1 MSWATTGDAAAFA
14 PSAPPAAAVT
24 VEEDL
29 KQKLARMQLAS
40 AGQAR
45 EFRLQMTHQTR
56 AAANVEDS
64 AAAAAAA
71 SRRRKHE
78 DAYDREVRLRKAKLD
93 EEAKAAVEA
102 QRVKLRR
109 DADFLRRQME
119 ERNEADASERRR
131 MREVDPALDFIAQQ
145 RQHAPR
151 DPAVDRAAAAKYK
164 RDLDRQNNR
173 KKQHMWDE
181 FVLDRL
187 QDEKRREENLMAM
200 GRQHL
205 QRRLQREREMVNL
218 RSSWA
223 QAVDDK
229 AARKQS
235 EQLLLSEVGG
245 GGGYYGGVRGARRGA
260 NNGW

>member
-1 MSWATTGDAAAFA
+1 MSWATTAGGTAAAVA
-14 PSAPPAAAVT
+14 PMAEVT

-45 EFRLQMTHQTR
+45 EFRLQLTHQTG
-56 AAANVEDS
+56 AAANVEDPAT
-64 AAAAAAA
+64 AAAAVVR
-71 SRRRKHE
+71 RRRKHE

-119 ERNEADASERRR
+119 ERTEAEASERRR

-151 DPAVDRAAAAKYK
+151 DPAADRAAAAKYR

-187 QDEKRREENLMAM
+187 QDEKQREENLLAM

-235 EQLLLSEVGG
+235 ELLSEAGG
-245 GGGYYGGVRGARRGA
+245 GGCRRGYHGGVRGLRPGV